1 MSESNKKLN
10 INNIPIIGTAVFV
23 RNNGKILLGKRKST
37 HGDGKWC
44 LPGGLL
50 EFGESIEDCAIRET
64 KEEFNVDIKN
74 LKFLGIGN
82 DVTKDKHYVTIFIFA
97 DYLSGD
103 IDISIFDEFYEWV
116 WVKLDNFPNNKFYI
130 LENFLIKN
138 FALIEKLLKSN

>member
-10 INNIPIIGTAVFV
+10 INNIPIIWTAVFV
-23 RNNGKILLGKRKST
+23 RNNWKILLWKRKST
-37 HGDGKWC
+37 HWDWKWC
-44 LPGGLL
+44 LPWWLL
-50 EFGESIEDCAIRET
+50 EFWESIEDCAIRET

-74 LKFLGIGN
+74 LKFLWIGN

-97 DYLSGD
+97 DYLSWD